1 MKKLLA
7 ILILIAS
14 ISANAQKK
22 NNPSK
27 VKEPSSKIKPDY
39 TKINLSQR
47 ASDHLMFQFG
57 VANWGNADAIN
68 LKSFNRTFNTYFLFD
83 FPFKSNPKFSAA
95 FGPGIGTDNVY
106 FEKTAIDLNA
116 PTGGVTFTADNLTKY
131 KKIKLGTGYL
141 EAPIEFRYSTNPEN
155 MNKGWKFA
163 VGAKIGLLVD
173 ATVKTEIN
181 ASGTNEGGYVMK
193 IKDKRFI
200 NTTRFA
206 GIARVGMGN
215 LSLFASYTITSFF
228 KEGFGPAVKPFSI
241 GLTLSG
247 L

>member
-14 ISANAQKK
+14 ISATAQKK
-22 NNPSK
+22 NNPTR
-27 VKEPSSKIKPDY
+27 VKESSSKIKPDY

-47 ASDHLMFQFG
+47 ASDHLMFQLG
-57 VANWGNADAIN
+57 VANWGGADAIN
-68 LKSFNRTFNTYFLFD
+68 LKSFNRTFNAYFLFD

-95 FGPGIGTDNVY
+95 FGPGIGTDNIY
-106 FEKTAIDLNA
+106 FKQTAIDLNS
-116 PTGGVTFTADNLTKY
+116 PTGVTFTADNVTKY

-141 EAPIEFRYSTNPEN
+141 EAPIEFRYSSNPEN

-173 ATVKTEIN
+173 GTVKTDIN
-181 ASGTNEGGYVMK
+181 ASSSTEGGYVMK
-193 IKDKRFI
+193 IKDKRYL
-200 NTTRFA
+200 NTTRVA

-215 LSLFASYTITSFF
+215 ISLFGSYTLTSFF

-241 GLTLSG
+241 GLTFSG

>member
-1 MKKLLA
+1 MKNLLA

-14 ISANAQKK
+14 ISATAQKK
-22 NNPSK
+22 NNPTK

-57 VANWGNADAIN
+57 VANWGSADAIN

-95 FGPGIGTDNVY
+95 FGPGIGTDNIY
-106 FEKTAIDLNA
+106 FEKTAIKLNS
-116 PTGGVTFTADNLTKY
+116 PSGVTFTADNVTKY

-173 ATVKTEIN
+173 ATVKTDIN
-181 ASGTNEGGYVMK
+181 ASSSTEGGYVMK
-193 IKDKRFI
+193 IKDKRYF
-200 NTTRFA
+200 NTTRVA
-206 GIARVGMGN
+206 GTARVGLGN
-215 LSLFASYTITSFF
+215 LSLFGSFTLTSFF